1 MSDYCMKCMYA
12 MAKAGQCP
20 HCGYTGELKDV
31 PHQLQ
36 PGTMLSRRY
45 LVGNSIGQGGFGIT
59 YIGLDMKLGM
69 RVAIK
74 EFFPTGYAN
83 RNHGVSSE
91 ITISSEKEETFFVDG
106 REKFY
111 KEARAVAK
119 FSGHPG
125 IVDVR
130 DFFEENN
137 TAYIV
142 MEYLEGQNLRD
153 YMQEHG
159 LFSPDEIFALLD
171 PVFEALQKI
180 HEEGI
185 VHRDISPDNI
195 MFLSG
200 GNVKLM
206 DFGAARAVN
215 FSDQRSLSII
225 LKAGYAPEEQYRS
238 KGEQGPWTDI
248 YALCATIYRCITGIV
263 PDDAL
268 QRLYAD
274 YLKRPSELG
283 IVMDAKMENAL
294 MAGLQVKAK
303 DRCRSMAEFRA
314 ILGGKQPEQS
324 RVEAPK
330 TVLLEEQREHVLPRE
345 MASDDNRSANGSGI
359 QTRKRKP
366 GIALILGGLAFV
378 AVLVIGLI
386 ILLGNSNDSKNTGQ
400 SSAPTEA
407 MTSTPTPEPVAA
419 VSDKLD
425 DFMFEL
431 EGEVYQLPVLYKA
444 FAEKGW
450 HPDGK
455 VTEEDELGG
464 YSYLYCYL
472 TNDIVRIS
480 AEIINM
486 SGHVRKLK
494 ECTIGSIEIEVSNN
508 LDFSIAKGIRGTATR
523 DEIIEAFGLP
533 SSNNNY
539 ETSEYVTYDFGYR
552 KKVKFYLDYEKSYN
566 SYITLQCYET
576 TEHDVTVVSEE
587 TPEYLAEYVKPK
599 KVGSDVKETLFMLDG
614 KRYRLPCPLSEFI
627 NDGWE
632 ILQADIKSLG
642 AWNYSSV
649 YDVKLTKGDVKID
662 VGLLNCS
669 DKEVYIKDCAVH
681 TISFETYQMKNIEEG
696 YVKLPKGLTMSST
709 VEDIAKVCT
718 DFSENKQETY
728 ASYTYQDSG
737 NTIKVYYY
745 VDKSGNKTIQLKN
758 LNWEYK

>member
-12 MAKAGQCP
+12 MVGTGQCP
-20 HCGYTGELKDV
+20 HCGYTGELRDV

-83 RNHGVSSE
+83 RNNGVSSE

-159 LFSPDEIFALLD
+159 LFAPDEIFVLLD
-171 PVFEALQKI
+171 PVFDALQKI

-215 FSDQRSLSII
+215 FEDMRSMSII

-263 PDDAL
+263 PEDAL

-283 IVMDAKMENAL
+283 IAIDAKMENVL

-303 DRCRSMAEFRA
+303 DRCRSMEEFRA
-314 ILGGKQPEQS
+314 ILGGGKPEQIGYEQY
-324 RVEAPK
+324 R
-330 TVLLEEQREHVLPRE
+330 TVLLEEQKENVPPSQK
-345 MASDDNRSANGSGI
+345 ASYSNCLESG
-359 QTRKRKP
+359 TRGKAKKRKT
-366 GIALILGGLAFV
+366 GMALILGGLTCV
-378 AVLVIGLI
+378 VVLLIGLF
-386 ILLGNSNDSKNTGQ
+386 LVLSNPKDSKNTA
-400 SSAPTEA
+400 SPPYPTERD
-407 MTSTPTPEPVAA
+407 MMRS
-419 VSDKLD
+419 VS
-425 DFMFEL
+425 EVL
-431 EGEVYQLPVLYKA
+431 ERDNIAGA
-444 FAEKGW
+444 
-450 HPDGK
+450 
-455 VTEEDELGG
+455 VTEIVWLQEEWKEKFG
-464 YSYLYCYL
+464 LY
-472 TNDIVRIS
+472 V
-480 AEIINM
+480 AECEIKLADDA
-486 SGHVRKLK
+486 KLK
-494 ECTIGSIEIEVSNN
+494 TYSVNLVYEEIDGEWILSQQ
-508 LDFSIAKGIRGTATR
+508 STA
-523 DEIIEAFGLP
+523 
-533 SSNNNY
+533 
-539 ETSEYVTYDFGYR
+539 
-552 KKVKFYLDYEKSYN
+552 
-566 SYITLQCYET
+566 
-576 TEHDVTVVSEE
+576 
-587 TPEYLAEYVKPK
+587 
-599 KVGSDVKETLFMLDG
+599 
-614 KRYRLPCPLSEFI
+614 
-627 NDGWE
+627 
-632 ILQADIKSLG
+632 
-642 AWNYSSV
+642 
-649 YDVKLTKGDVKID
+649 
-662 VGLLNCS
+662 
-669 DKEVYIKDCAVH
+669 
-681 TISFETYQMKNIEEG
+681 EG
-696 YVKLPKGLTMSST
+696 GES
-709 VEDIAKVCT
+709 
-718 DFSENKQETY
+718 
-728 ASYTYQDSG
+728 
-737 NTIKVYYY
+737 
-745 VDKSGNKTIQLKN
+745 
-758 LNWEYK
+758 

>member
-12 MAKAGQCP
+12 MAQSGQCP
-20 HCGYTGELKDV
+20 RCGYTGELRDV

-83 RNHGVSSE
+83 RNNGVSSE

-159 LFSPDEIFALLD
+159 LFAPDEIFVLLD
-171 PVFEALQKI
+171 PVFDALQKI

-215 FSDQRSLSII
+215 FEDMRSMSII

-263 PDDAL
+263 PEDAL

-283 IVMDAKMENAL
+283 IAIDAKMENAL

-303 DRCRSMAEFRA
+303 DRCRSMEEFRA
-314 ILGGKQPEQS
+314 ILGGGKPEQIGYEQY
-324 RVEAPK
+324 R
-330 TVLLEEQREHVLPRE
+330 TVLLEEQKENVPPSQK
-345 MASDDNRSANGSGI
+345 ASYSNCLESG
-359 QTRKRKP
+359 TRGKAKKRKT
-366 GIALILGGLAFV
+366 GMALILGGLTCV
-378 AVLVIGLI
+378 VVLLIGLF
-386 ILLGNSNDSKNTGQ
+386 LVLSNPKDSKNTA
-400 SSAPTEA
+400 SPPYPTERD
-407 MTSTPTPEPVAA
+407 MMRS
-419 VSDKLD
+419 VS
-425 DFMFEL
+425 EVL
-431 EGEVYQLPVLYKA
+431 ERDNIAGA
-444 FAEKGW
+444 
-450 HPDGK
+450 
-455 VTEEDELGG
+455 VTEIVWLQEEWKEKFG
-464 YSYLYCYL
+464 LY
-472 TNDIVRIS
+472 V
-480 AEIINM
+480 AECEIKLADDA
-486 SGHVRKLK
+486 KLK
-494 ECTIGSIEIEVSNN
+494 TYSVNLVYEEIDGEWILSQQ
-508 LDFSIAKGIRGTATR
+508 STA
-523 DEIIEAFGLP
+523 
-533 SSNNNY
+533 
-539 ETSEYVTYDFGYR
+539 
-552 KKVKFYLDYEKSYN
+552 
-566 SYITLQCYET
+566 
-576 TEHDVTVVSEE
+576 
-587 TPEYLAEYVKPK
+587 
-599 KVGSDVKETLFMLDG
+599 
-614 KRYRLPCPLSEFI
+614 
-627 NDGWE
+627 
-632 ILQADIKSLG
+632 
-642 AWNYSSV
+642 
-649 YDVKLTKGDVKID
+649 
-662 VGLLNCS
+662 
-669 DKEVYIKDCAVH
+669 
-681 TISFETYQMKNIEEG
+681 EG
-696 YVKLPKGLTMSST
+696 GES
-709 VEDIAKVCT
+709 
-718 DFSENKQETY
+718 
-728 ASYTYQDSG
+728 
-737 NTIKVYYY
+737 
-745 VDKSGNKTIQLKN
+745 
-758 LNWEYK
+758 